1 MQVIATD
8 ADTGNN
14 ARLTYRIMN
23 GSRIFQTNRNSE
35 KARSKGASSTKTNTQ
50 LVANITNIFGIF
62 PNNAWIYL
70 RGELDRETCD
80 YYDLT
85 IVVNDN
91 GTPSA
96 SATTHVIVNV
106 LDANDND
113 PMFVRDLYEFT
124 VEENVNR
131 NTVVGIVS
139 ASDIDLG
146 INAEIKYNLIP
157 DNSSFHVN
165 PTTGELEHQPNSR
178 VLSFSTKTLFL
189 IFLQIFPMFRR

>member
-1 MQVIATD
+1 
-8 ADTGNN
+8 
-14 ARLTYRIMN
+14 MN
-23 GSRIFQTNRNSE
+23 GSRIFQTNRNNE
-35 KARSKGASSTKTNTQ
+35 KVRTKGSAAASKANMQ
-50 LVANITNIFGIF
+50 LAANITDIFGIF
-62 PNNAWIYL
+62 PNNGWIYL

-113 PMFVRDLYEFT
+113 PVFVRDLYEFT

-157 DNSSFHVN
+157 NNSSFRVN
-165 PTTGELEHQPNSR
+165 PTTG
-178 VLSFSTKTLFL
+178 K
-189 IFLQIFPMFRR
+189 